1 MRSKTWSLAASLLLL
16 VACGSEE
23 SSELTPKTSTD
34 GEAGG
39 VGQALS
45 GAHVEAERLVARYG
59 CTSCHA
65 TTPERVERLA
75 GVVAPDLTRVAE
87 RLSLPAIASQA
98 IAPRPGSVTG
108 EFACAAGADPA
119 DALAIA
125 IWLTSDDLGV
135 DVGAVEILP
144 TAIEAGRLLFDTI
157 GCRGCHD
164 GTGDHASKGGLDV
177 ESFADVYSITSLAGV
192 LAKPS
197 GTHPDFGLTTGQ
209 ARNLATYVLAGD
221 RVTFTRKK
229 GLRYEYYEA
238 KDFPGTEPDWDAME
252 VTSTGQT
259 DSIDIEMR
267 QRDDRFGVR
276 LTGAVKLPVS
286 GEYTFHLTSDD
297 GSYLDLAG
305 QRFIN
310 HGGLHGEVARTKTI
324 EFEAGFVPIQLT
336 MFERAGGEALKLEFE
351 VPAPAAGA
359 APVERREFTA
369 DELFFDYA
377 EYEMRAHFPADRLGD
392 FEPLSPDK
400 LREATSGVG
409 GSALFQRYAC
419 SGCHL
424 APDSARTAPSTARPL
439 AELDGFGGCL
449 SGELIKGQQ
458 TGVAPT
464 SSVPQFVFLDDSRAA
479 SASERELIA
488 AYLNDAQRPSGPL
501 APAET
506 LARELPR
513 LGCTGCHERG
523 GAGGVP
529 GAERSYFGQNYSG
542 DHLGNEGQLPP
553 TLTGIGSK
561 LQRDWLARV
570 IAEGSH
576 GGGGVRPYMQAKMPA
591 FGEATA
597 ARLANAFEAVDLGAH
612 EDRTPEYGEA
622 AAEAGRKL
630 VGVTG
635 FACIACHSLAGK
647 PSLGIPMIDL
657 VNTPKRLRHDWFRR
671 WLEDPAKMRPGTRM
685 AAYFADGTSARK
697 DILEGHVD
705 QQIDAIW
712 TYLSMGT
719 AMPLPTGLV
728 VDPATYDLDP
738 IDRPIHHACFW
749 RGGSGRGIAVGFPER
764 KHLAFDQEHLRLDK
778 LWYGA
783 FVNAAATW
791 EGRAGGLV
799 SPAGDGILN
808 LPAGMAIAQLDD
820 PDAAWPKSNRRDLG
834 WRLLGSKRDADGI
847 PTFRYAKGDLIVEE
861 TLAPFFGPDGRFRRH
876 FHFSG
881 LPEQGFYL
889 RLAVAEELES
899 AAGNA
904 TLRGANL
911 VEGNPVAE
919 LKVLGFDPALEHT
932 LKGSGELRL
941 KLIPTGP
948 DGTLDVEVEYQ
959 W

>member
-1 MRSKTWSLAASLLLL
+1 MRLRTWSLAAGLWLL

-23 SSELTPKTSTD
+23 HVPQTSTT
-34 GEAGG
+34 GESGG
-39 VGQALS
+39 GGQALTS
-45 GAHVEAERLVARYG
+45 AHVEAERLVARYG
-59 CTSCHA
+59 CTNCHTA
-65 TTPERVERLA
+65 TPERVERLA
-75 GVVAPDLTRVAE
+75 GVRAPDLTRVAE

-98 IAPRPGSVTG
+98 IAPRPNSVSG
-108 EFACAAGADPA
+108 EFACAAGAEPA
-119 DALAIA
+119 DAFAIA
-125 IWLTSDDLGV
+125 TWLTDGDLLV
-135 DVGAVEILP
+135 DVGAVEVLP
-144 TAIEAGRLLFDTI
+144 TTIEAGRLLFDTV

-164 GTGDHASKGGLDV
+164 GTGDHAAKGGLDV
-177 ESFADVYSITSLAGV
+177 EAFADVYSITSLAHA

-197 GTHPDFGLTTGQ
+197 GTHPDFGLSVLQ
-209 ARNLATYVLAGD
+209 ARSLATYVLAGE
-221 RVTFTRKK
+221 RILFMRRK

-267 QRDDRFGVR
+267 HRDDRFGLR
-276 LTGAVKLPVS
+276 FTGVLKLPVS
-286 GEYTFHLTSDD
+286 GEYTFHLASDD

-310 HGGLHGEVARTKTI
+310 HGGLHGAVTRTKTI
-324 EFEAGFVPIQLT
+324 ELEAGFVPIQLS
-336 MFERAGGEALKLEFE
+336 MFERTGGEALKLEFE

-359 APVERREFTA
+359 APIERREFKA
-369 DELFFDYA
+369 DELFFDRG
-377 EYEMRAHFPADRLGD
+377 EYEMPAHFPADRLGD
-392 FEPLSPDK
+392 FEPLSLDK
-400 LREATSGVG
+400 LSEATSGERG
-409 GSALFQRYAC
+409 RALFHRYAC
-419 SGCHL
+419 SGCHQ
-424 APDSARTAPSTARPL
+424 ASGSARIVPSVARPL
-439 AELDGFGGCL
+439 AELKNSGGCL
-449 SGELIKGQQ
+449 SGGPPEGQQ
-458 TGVAPT
+458 AGAAPT
-464 SSVPQFVFLDDSRAA
+464 SSVPQFAFLDDSRAA
-479 SASERELIA
+479 SSTERDRLA
-488 AYLNDAQRPSGPL
+488 AYLNDAQPPSGPL
-501 APAET
+501 APAEL

-513 LGCTGCHERG
+513 LGCTGCHERDG
-523 GAGGVP
+523 VGGVS
-529 GAERSYFGQNYSG
+529 GAERSYFGQNYTG

-561 LQRDWLARV
+561 LQRDWLQRV
-570 IAEGSH
+570 IADGSH

-597 ARLANAFEAVDLGAH
+597 ARLASAFEAVDLGAH

-630 VGVTG
+630 VGIAG
-635 FACIACHSLAGK
+635 FACIACHNVAGK

-657 VNTPKRLRHDWFRR
+657 ANTPERLRHDWFRR

-697 DILEGHVD
+697 DILEGHAD

-712 TYLSMGT
+712 TYLSMG
-719 AMPLPTGLV
+719 AGMPLPTGLV

-749 RGGSGRGIAVGFPER
+749 RGASGRGIAVGFPER

-820 PDAAWPKSNRRDLG
+820 PNAAWPRSNRRDLG
-834 WRLLGSKRDADGI
+834 WRLLGSKRDASGI

-861 TLAPFFGPDGRFRRH
+861 TLAPLFGPDGRFRRH

-899 AAGNA
+899 SAGNA
-904 TLRGANL
+904 TLHGPNL
-911 VEGNPVAE
+911 VEGNPLAE
-919 LKVLGFDPALEHT
+919 LKVLGFDPALEHA

-948 DGTLDVEVEYQ
+948 EGTLDVEVEYQ